1 MHSNFAKRIPKSE
14 NMAMR
19 ISLACVVHAALSTSN
34 LLKLRLR
41 LAQTDV
47 QAENFLGRVVAS
59 NQCLQ
64 KFSLFF
70 NCISVEIGSPGSHFL
85 RFYRVSR
92 CAIFIGLHID
102 FVV

>member
-1 MHSNFAKRIPKSE
+1 MHSIFAKRIPKSE

-47 QAENFLGRVVAS
+47 QAEKFFGQSCGVKPMSAKIFVI
-59 NQCLQ
+59 LQ
-64 KFSLFF
+64 
-70 NCISVEIGSPGSHFL
+70 
-85 RFYRVSR
+85 
-92 CAIFIGLHID
+92 LH
-102 FVV
+102 